1 MNKLERVL
9 EAIAGRGA
17 GYVPVG
23 VWYHF
28 PQQFHQGTESVAAHA
43 KYFRDTGVDFVKVMN
58 ENVHPGDA
66 GISTAADWQHYR
78 PLDVRSPQLRDQLDI
93 VKRLADLF
101 GDEAMVISTIHGA
114 VASMAHATGRAYEA
128 RPTALRE
135 HARQEPEYVARGLAA
150 TGEALAEFAQ
160 LSVEAG
166 ASGIYYAAFGAEQ
179 DNFTS
184 EEFASWIAPADRQ
197 VLSAAGEAG
206 ATTFV
211 HVCKTGVDLDR
222 FVDYPTDVMNWTAR
236 GGDLSLAEG
245 AALFDGKAILGGLDT
260 SSPTL
265 VSGSADEIAAFVDDA
280 LAAGAG
286 VERFLLGGDCSL
298 DSATPTDHIRII
310 TERAHR

>member
-1 MNKLERVL
+1 MNKLERVSQ
-9 EAIAGRGA
+9 AIAGRGD

-28 PQQFHQGTESVAAHA
+28 PEESHRGAEAVAAHA
-43 KYFRDTGVDFVKVMN
+43 KYFRDTDVDFVKAMN

-66 GISTAADWQHYR
+66 GISTAIDWKHYR

-93 VKRLADLF
+93 IKRLADLF
-101 GDEAMVISTIHGA
+101 GDEAMVVGTVHGA

-135 HARQEPEYVARGLAA
+135 HAREQPEHVARALAA

-166 ASGIYYAAFGAEQ
+166 AGGIYYAAFGAER
-179 DNFTS
+179 DNFTDD
-184 EEFASWIAPADRQ
+184 EFASWIAPADRH
-197 VLSAAGEAG
+197 VLAAAREAG
-206 ATTFV
+206 AITFV
-211 HVCKTGVDLDR
+211 HVCKTGVGLDR

-236 GGDLSLAEG
+236 GSDLSLAEG
-245 AALFDGKAILGGLDT
+245 ARLFADKAILGGLDT
-260 SSPTL
+260 SSPVL
-265 VSGSADEIAAFVDDA
+265 VSGSDAEVAALVDEA
-280 LAAGAG
+280 LAAAAD

-298 DSATPTDHIRII
+298 DSATPTEHIRII
-310 TERAHR
+310 TERAHP